1 MTGDHYLRVPD
12 AATFARRPFEER
24 TRLYTALKELLA
36 AWAATELDRRDP

>member
-1 MTGDHYLRVPD
+1 MTNDHYIRVPD

-36 AWAATELDRRDP
+36 AWAATELDRATP

>member
-1 MTGDHYLRVPD
+1 MSGDHYMRVPD

-36 AWAATELDRRDP
+36 SWAATEIDRERP

>member
-1 MTGDHYLRVPD
+1 MSGDHYIRVPD

-36 AWAATELDRRDP
+36 SWAATEIDRDRP